1 MPFQNT
7 LQAKSSRYITLC
19 LLATIPHP
27 QRPTGLRNMSTIARF
42 DVLIIG
48 SGAAGMSLAL
58 QLPTSLKVAVL
69 SKTQL
74 GSGSTFW
81 AQGGMAAVLHDRDTV
96 QAHVD
101 DTLSA
106 GAGLCHEPA
115 VQFTV
120 GRSRQIVDWL
130 VSQGMNFDLRE
141 DQQDAEFREFHLT
154 MEGGHSH
161 RRVIHAADQTG
172 RALSEVL
179 ATRAAEAPNITM
191 LTDRCLVDVIKTGS
205 RVCGAYLLR
214 TGDNIVETVSA
225 GAVVL
230 ATGGA
235 SKAYRY
241 TTNPDGAS
249 GDGIAVAWRA
259 GCRVANLEFNQF
271 HPTCLYHP
279 ESRSF
284 LMTEALR
291 GEGATLHLPDGQRF
305 ISHFDDREELA
316 PRDIVARAID
326 FEMKRLGADCVFL
339 DISHQP
345 ADLITRHF
353 PQAYER
359 CLALGIDITRD
370 RIPVV
375 PAAHY
380 TCGGVVVDQYGAS
393 DVPGLYVVGESA
405 CTGLHGANRMA
416 SNSLL
421 ECFVYAQS
429 ASQHIA
435 ESVTGELTPP
445 ETWDDSRVSDSDE
458 EVVIQHN
465 WQELRRLMWDYVGIV
480 RTSRRLQ
487 HAADRIALL
496 EKEVSGYYGRFQI
509 TRPLL
514 EMRNLARV
522 SSLMVQCAANRHE
535 SRGLHYNSDF
545 PATASV
551 ARDSILIPTHFD
563 ADTALNGPTDRL
575 PHYNQ

>member
-1 MPFQNT
+1 
-7 LQAKSSRYITLC
+7 
-19 LLATIPHP
+19 
-27 QRPTGLRNMSTIARF
+27 MSTIARF

-58 QLPTSLKVAVL
+58 QLPTSLRVAVL
-69 SKTQL
+69 SKSQL

-130 VSQGMNFDLRE
+130 ISQGMNFDLRE

-161 RRVIHAADQTG
+161 RRVIHAADHTG

-191 LTDRCLVDVIKTGS
+191 LTDRCLVDVIKAGS
-205 RVCGAYLLR
+205 QVCGAYLLG
-214 TGDNIVETVSA
+214 TGDSIVETVSA
-225 GAVVL
+225 AAVVL

-241 TTNPDGAS
+241 TTNPNGAS

-279 ESRSF
+279 DSRSF

-305 ISHFDDREELA
+305 MSDFDNREELA

-326 FEMKRLGADCVFL
+326 FEMKRLGAECVFL

-359 CLALGIDITRD
+359 CLTLGIDITRD

-429 ASQHIA
+429 AAQHIA
-435 ESVTGELTPP
+435 NSITGELAAP
-445 ETWDDSRVSDSDE
+445 EIWDDSRVRDSDE

-496 EKEVSGYYGRFQI
+496 EKEVAGYYGRFQI

-522 SSLMVQCAANRHE
+522 SSLMVQCAAERRE

-545 PATASV
+545 PDIESV

-563 ADTALNGPTDRL
+563 ADTALSGRTDRL
-575 PHYNQ
+575 PHYHQ

>member
-1 MPFQNT
+1 MPT
-7 LQAKSSRYITLC
+7 MTKY
-19 LLATIPHP
+19 
-27 QRPTGLRNMSTIARF
+27 
-42 DVLIIG
+42 DVLIVG

-58 QLPTSLKVAVL
+58 QLPKTLNVAVL
-69 SKTQL
+69 SKSQL

-81 AQGGMAAVLHDRDTV
+81 AQGGMAAVLHDRDSI
-96 QAHVD
+96 QAHVE
-101 DTLSA
+101 DTLNA
-106 GAGLCHEPA
+106 GAGLCHTPA
-115 VQFTV
+115 VEFTV

-130 VSQGMNFDLRE
+130 VSQGMHFDLRE
-141 DQQDAEFREFHLT
+141 DQADDEFREFHLT

-179 ATRAAEAPNITM
+179 ASRVVEAENIT
-191 LTDRCLVDVIKTGS
+191 LFTDRCLVDVIKAGN
-205 RVCGAYLLR
+205 RACGAYLLS
-214 TGDNIVETVSA
+214 TIDGTVETVSA
-225 GAVVL
+225 SAVVL

-249 GDGIAVAWRA
+249 GDGIAAAWRA

-271 HPTCLYHP
+271 HPTCLFHP
-279 ESRSF
+279 LSKSF

-291 GEGATLHLPDGQRF
+291 GEGATLLLPDGDRF
-305 ISHFDDREELA
+305 MARFDERMELA

-326 FEMKRLGADCVFL
+326 FEMKRLGAECVYL
-339 DISHQP
+339 DISHRP
-345 ADLITRHF
+345 ADFVKHHF

-359 CLALGIDITRD
+359 CRALGIDITTSP
-370 RIPVV
+370 IPVV

-380 TCGGVVVDQYGAS
+380 TCGGVVVDQHGAT

-421 ECFVYAQS
+421 ECFVFAQS
-429 ASQHIA
+429 AAQHITQTI
-435 ESVTGELTPP
+435 ERTNVKPDP
-445 ETWDDSRVSDSDE
+445 WDDSRVRDSDE

-480 RTSRRLQ
+480 RTSRRLD
-487 HAADRIALL
+487 HAAARIALL
-496 EKEVSGYYGRFQI
+496 EREVSGYYARFQI
-509 TRPLL
+509 TKPLL

-522 SSLMVQCAANRHE
+522 AQLMVQCAMGREE

-545 PATASV
+545 PNAGPV
-551 ARDSILIPTHFD
+551 GRDSVLAPANFD
-563 ADTALNGPTDRL
+563 QTSALSGPIDKL
-575 PHYNQ
+575 PAYSE

>member
-1 MPFQNT
+1 
-7 LQAKSSRYITLC
+7 
-19 LLATIPHP
+19 
-27 QRPTGLRNMSTIARF
+27 MSTINRY
-42 DVLIIG
+42 DVLIVG
-48 SGAAGMSLAL
+48 SGAAGLSLAL
-58 QLPTSLKVAVL
+58 QLPRSVAVAVV

-74 GSGSTFW
+74 GAGSTFW
-81 AQGGMAAVLHDRDTV
+81 AQGGMAAVLHDRDSV
-96 QAHVD
+96 EAHVS
-101 DTLSA
+101 DTLIA

-115 VQFTV
+115 VHFTV
-120 GRSRQIVDWL
+120 GRSRQCVEWL
-130 VSQGMNFDLRE
+130 IDQGMHFDLRE
-141 DQQDAEFREFHLT
+141 DQADAEFREFHLT

-172 RALSEVL
+172 RAISQVL
-179 ATRAAEAPNITM
+179 MSRVEEAENIS
-191 LTDRCLVDVIKTGS
+191 LLKDRCLVDIIKSGS
-205 RVCGAYLLR
+205 RVCGAYLLDAA
-214 TGDNIVETVSA
+214 GHTVDIFSA
-225 GAVVL
+225 DAVVL

-249 GDGIAVAWRA
+249 GDGIAAAWRA

-279 ESRSF
+279 DSRSF

-291 GEGATLHLPDGQRF
+291 GEGATLHLEDNTRF
-305 ISHFDDREELA
+305 MPSFDDRAELA

-326 FEMKRLGADCVFL
+326 HEMKRLGADCVYL
-339 DISHQP
+339 DISHRP
-345 ADLITRHF
+345 RDLIIRHF
-353 PQAYER
+353 PKAYER
-359 CLALGIDITRD
+359 CLALGIDITKD

-380 TCGGVVVDQYGAS
+380 TCGGVVVNQFGAT

-429 ASQHIA
+429 AAEHIS
-435 ESVTGELTPP
+435 ESLTPQHANP
-445 ETWDDSRVSDSDE
+445 TPWDDSRVRDSDE

-480 RTSRRLQ
+480 RTTRRLEY
-487 HAADRIALL
+487 AAQRILLL
-496 EKEVSGYYGRFQI
+496 EREVAGYYARFQI
-509 TRPLL
+509 SRPLL

-522 SSLMVQCAANRHE
+522 AALMVESASGRKE
-535 SRGLHYNSDF
+535 SRGLHFNSDY
-545 PATASV
+545 PDTSPLT
-551 ARDSILIPTHFD
+551 RDSILIPPNFD
-563 ADTALNGPTDRL
+563 RLTALDGAVDQL
-575 PHYNQ
+575 PQYAY

>member
-1 MPFQNT
+1 MPT
-7 LQAKSSRYITLC
+7 MTKY
-19 LLATIPHP
+19 
-27 QRPTGLRNMSTIARF
+27 
-42 DVLIIG
+42 DVLIVG

-58 QLPTSLKVAVL
+58 QLPKALNVAVL
-69 SKTQL
+69 SKSQL

-81 AQGGMAAVLHDRDTV
+81 AQGGMAAVLHDRDSV
-96 QAHVD
+96 QAHVE
-101 DTLSA
+101 DTLNA
-106 GAGLCHEPA
+106 GAGLCHKPA
-115 VQFTV
+115 VEFTV

-130 VSQGMNFDLRE
+130 VSQGMHFDLRE
-141 DQQDAEFREFHLT
+141 DQADDEFREFHLT

-179 ATRAAEAPNITM
+179 ASRVVEAENITL
-191 LTDRCLVDVIKTGS
+191 LTDRCLVDVIKAGN
-205 RVCGAYLLR
+205 RVCGAYLLN
-214 TGDNIVETVSA
+214 TIDGTVETVSA
-225 GAVVL
+225 SAVVL

-249 GDGIAVAWRA
+249 GDGIAAAWRA

-271 HPTCLYHP
+271 HPTCLFHP
-279 ESRSF
+279 LSKSF

-291 GEGATLHLPDGQRF
+291 GEGATLLLPDGDRFMARFDQRM
-305 ISHFDDREELA
+305 ELA

-326 FEMKRLGADCVFL
+326 FEMKRLGAECVYL
-339 DISHQP
+339 DISHRP
-345 ADLITRHF
+345 AEFVKHHF

-359 CLALGIDITRD
+359 CRELGIDITTNP
-370 RIPVV
+370 IPVV

-380 TCGGVVVDQYGAS
+380 TCGGVVVDQHGAT

-421 ECFVYAQS
+421 ECFVFAQS
-429 ASQHIA
+429 AAQHITQTI
-435 ESVTGELTPP
+435 ERTTVTPDP
-445 ETWDDSRVSDSDE
+445 WDDSRVRDSDE

-480 RTSRRLQ
+480 RTSRRLDY
-487 HAADRIALL
+487 AAARIALL
-496 EKEVSGYYGRFQI
+496 EREVSGYYARFQI
-509 TRPLL
+509 TKPLL

-522 SSLMVQCAANRHE
+522 AQLMVQCAIGREE

-545 PATASV
+545 PNAGPIG
-551 ARDSILIPTHFD
+551 RDSVLAPPHFD
-563 ADTALNGPTDRL
+563 QTNSLSGPIDKL
-575 PHYNQ
+575 PAYSG

>member
-1 MPFQNT
+1 MPNLTQ
-7 LQAKSSRYITLC
+7 Y
-19 LLATIPHP
+19 
-27 QRPTGLRNMSTIARF
+27 
-42 DVLIIG
+42 DVLVVG

-58 QLPTSLKVAVL
+58 QLPTTLRVAVL
-69 SKTQL
+69 SKSQL

-115 VQFTV
+115 VRFTV
-120 GRSRQIVDWL
+120 SRSRQTVDWL

-141 DQQDAEFREFHLT
+141 DQADDEFREFHLT

-179 ATRAAEAPNITM
+179 ASRVAEASHITL
-191 LTDRCLVDVIKTGS
+191 LTDRCLVDVIKAGS
-205 RVCGAYLLR
+205 RVCGAYLLQIH
-214 TGDNIVETVSA
+214 NNEVETVKA
-225 GAVVL
+225 DAVVL

-279 ESRSF
+279 DSKSF

-291 GEGATLHLPDGQRF
+291 GEGATLHLPDGDRF
-305 ISHFDDREELA
+305 MPRFDDRSELA

-326 FEMKRLGADCVFL
+326 HEMKRLGAECVYL
-339 DISHQP
+339 DISHRST
-345 ADLITRHF
+345 DFIVKHF

-359 CLALGIDITRD
+359 CLGLGLDITTS

-380 TCGGVVVDQYGAS
+380 TCGGVVVDQHGAT
-393 DVPGLYVVGESA
+393 DVPGLYVIGESA

-429 ASQHIA
+429 AAQHIGA
-435 ESVTGELTPP
+435 TITRSEIKPDA
-445 ETWDDSRVSDSDE
+445 WDDSRVKDSDE
-458 EVVIQHN
+458 EVIIQHN

-480 RTSRRLQ
+480 RTSRRLDY
-487 HAADRIALL
+487 AAERIELL
-496 EKEVSGYYGRFQI
+496 EREVSGYYARFQI
-509 TRPLL
+509 TKPLL

-522 SSLMVQCAANRHE
+522 AQLMVQCAGERRE
-535 SRGLHYNSDF
+535 SRGLHYNSDY
-545 PATASV
+545 PELNDL
-551 ARDSILIPTHFD
+551 ARDSILLPEHCDRTAALAGP
-563 ADTALNGPTDRL
+563 ADQLPAYTA
-575 PHYNQ
+575 